1 MAIGN
6 VAGVPG
12 VAGVAGVG
20 GVPGVAPVK
29 ITSPAKIIQILLRI
43 AEERTDSCWKA
54 SLTSPT
60 SPYFTGLN

>member
-12 VAGVAGVG
+12 VAGVG
-20 GVPGVAPVK
+20 GVAGVAPVK
-29 ITSPAKIIQILLRI
+29 ITSLAKIIQILLRI